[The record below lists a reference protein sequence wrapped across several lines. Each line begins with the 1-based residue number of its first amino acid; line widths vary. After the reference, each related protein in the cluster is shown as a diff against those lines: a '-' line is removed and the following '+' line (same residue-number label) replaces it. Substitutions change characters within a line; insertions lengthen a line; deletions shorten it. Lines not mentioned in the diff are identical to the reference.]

1 MDRVLGRIGFMSTQR
16 RENRWQRRSCTKRVG
31 SLASWAQ
38 NGRAMANGGTAP
50 LLSIVW
56 LAFAWLATD
65 SLQSDH
71 RIGQLVRQDV
81 RCGWP
86 PYWVGRR
93 TATGTPAASRSS
105 SPHIPTLPERALLHR
120 SLPQAPAG
128 SRLWAERYDGK
139 RDLYLQHAA

>member
-1 MDRVLGRIGFMSTQR
+1 MSTQR
-16 RENRWQRRSCTKRVG
+16 RENRWQRRSCTKRAG
-31 SLASWAQ
+31 SLASLTQ
-38 NGRAMANGGTAP
+38 NGRAIANGGTAP

-81 RCGWP
+81 RRGWP

-93 TATGTPAASRSS
+93 AATGTPAASTRSS

-120 SLPQAPAG
+120 SLPQAPEG
-128 SRLWAERYDGK
+128 RRLWAERYDGK
-139 RDLYLQHAA
+139 RDLYIQHAA